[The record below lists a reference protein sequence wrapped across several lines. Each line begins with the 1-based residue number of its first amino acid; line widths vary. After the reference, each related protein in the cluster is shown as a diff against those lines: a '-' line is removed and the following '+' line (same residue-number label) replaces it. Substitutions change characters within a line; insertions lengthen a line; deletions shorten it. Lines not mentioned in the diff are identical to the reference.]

1 MKKEDTTYM
10 ISLSKI
16 KMTKKG
22 QVGLDTAKNVMLALL
37 TLSVIAF
44 AIIVAL
50 ASLNNSN
57 ALTAG
62 SLEAEQTTSLLQ
74 NVSGGVTDFFSNAG
88 TWFSLLAIVIIILII
103 AIVIF
108 AVNRFGGNNG
118 GL

>member
-1 MKKEDTTYM
+1 MKLKTVVKKHPE
-10 ISLSKI
+10 LN
-16 KMTKKG
+16 KKG
-22 QVGLDTAKNVMLALL
+22 QVGLDTARAVMLALL
-37 TLSVIAF
+37 TLGVIGF

-50 ASLNNSN
+50 ASLNDSD

-62 SLEAEQTTSLLQ
+62 SLEKNQTTSVLQ
-74 NVSGGVTDFFSNAG
+74 NITGGVATFFSNAG

-108 AVNRFGGNNG
+108 AVNRFSGGNRG